1 MTLSM
6 TGFSRQEIAEDWG
19 SLSIEIK
26 SVNHRYLETWFRLP
40 ESLKSSET
48 QIRDQIRK
56 TIKRGKLDIQVRLT
70 TTSGRSE
77 SIQVNDAALHNLDQ
91 ALEQVRHI
99 VPEAKQPTALELLS
113 WPGITQSAELDV
125 ETLNAVLK
133 TLTANAIKQLVEHRR
148 REGVELAQAIEER
161 LIAISNIVAEVKN
174 SLPNILQQQR
184 QNLADKVADLRVEID
199 PQRLEQEIV
208 LLAQKADVAEE
219 LDRLNAHIQEARHI
233 LKKKEVKGRQLDFL
247 MQEFNREANTLSS
260 KSIVTET
267 TRSAVE
273 LKVLIEQMRE
283 QIQNIE

>member
-6 TGFSRQEIAEDWG
+6 TGFARQEIAEDWG

-56 TIKRGKLDIQVRLT
+56 TIKRGKLEIQVRLT

-77 SIQVNDAALHNLDQ
+77 SIQVNEAALHNLDE
-91 ALEQVRHI
+91 ALAQVRHI
-99 VPEAKQPTALELLS
+99 VPEAKEATALELLA
-113 WPGITQSAELDV
+113 WPGITQSADLDV
-125 ETLNAVLK
+125 EQVNATLK

-148 REGVELAQAIEER
+148 REGTELALAIEER
-161 LIAISNIVAEVKN
+161 LVAISNIVAEVKA
-174 SLPNILQQQR
+174 SLPDILNQQR
-184 QNLADKVADLRVEID
+184 QNLADKVAELKVDVD

-219 LDRLNAHIQEARHI
+219 LDRLNAHIEEARHI
-233 LKKKEVKGRQLDFL
+233 LNKKDVKGRQLDFL

>member
-6 TGFSRQEIAEDWG
+6 TGFARQEIAEDWG
-19 SLSIEIK
+19 TLSIEIK

-48 QIRDQIRK
+48 LIRDMVRK

-70 TTSGRSE
+70 LTSGQSE
-77 SIQVNDAALHNLDQ
+77 SIQVNEAALHNLDE
-91 ALEQVRHI
+91 ALTQVRHI
-99 VPEAKQPTALELLS
+99 VPEAKEATALELLG

-125 ETLNAVLK
+125 EKLHSALK
-133 TLTANAIKQLVEHRR
+133 TLTANAIKQLVEHRH
-148 REGVELAQAIEER
+148 REGIELAQAIEQR
-161 LIAISNIVAEVKN
+161 LVAISAIVEDVQN
-174 SLPNILQQQR
+174 SLPEILKQQR
-184 QNLADKVADLRVEID
+184 QNLAAKVAELNVEMD

-219 LDRLNAHIQEARHI
+219 LDRLNAHIEEARHI
-233 LKKKEVKGRQLDFL
+233 LKKNDVKGRQLDFL

-260 KSIVTET
+260 KAIVTET